1 MGLRRVLIYTSSIGA
16 LLLLAQSSVGATPFQ
31 TTRSFTLGPGRSVR
45 TFTLREQSGVI
56 LLSRL
61 TVPHGADVVVAARIP
76 HVAGA
81 GVSSRPRRNSPSLVC
96 KRRGAF
102 DVCTEGQE
110 WCPMPQ
116 AVWHVRLVKRS
127 GPAGLVRLDY
137 VVGDPPGNS

>member
-1 MGLRRVLIYTSSIGA
+1 MGLRRALIYTSSIGA
-16 LLLLAQSSVGATPFQ
+16 LLLLAHPSVGSTPFH

-61 TVPHGADVVVAARIP
+61 TVPHGAHVVVAARIP

-81 GVSSRPRRNSPSLVC
+81 GVSSWPRWNTPTLVC
-96 KRRGAF
+96 KRRGAS
-102 DVCTEGQE
+102 DVCTETQE

-137 VVGDPPGNS
+137 VVADPPGNS